1 MKTYKIHLIRHG
13 LEKPEGVIRYV
24 GKTDLPLTARGK
36 EQIKVLDNQGI
47 YPYAQRLYSSPLKRC
62 VETLEIIYPEKEI
75 TTVPGLCECDFGK
88 FENKTAEELKDDP
101 AFSDWLSGGCPPG
114 GESTDDFVKRSV
126 VAFAKTVEDIMKEG
140 VTDCAFCLHGGNIMA
155 ILSVCGLP
163 ELPFNEWV
171 CAPGRGYTLRIT
183 PSVWMRGYKA
193 EVLGEI

>member
-24 GKTDLPLTARGK
+24 GKTDLPLTSRGR
-36 EQIKVLDNQGI
+36 EQIKQLDGRGI

-62 VETLEIIYPEKEI
+62 VETLGIIYPDNEI
-75 TTVPGLCECDFGK
+75 FTVDNLSECDFGE
-88 FENKTAEELKDDP
+88 FENKTAEELKELP

-114 GESTDDFVKRSV
+114 GETTDEFVKRSV
-126 VAFAKTVEDIMKEG
+126 VAFAKTVEEIMRDK
-140 VTDCAFCLHGGNIMA
+140 VTDSVFCLHGGNIMA

-193 EVLGEI
+193 EVIGKI